1 MEALRIAAN
10 KLYTNDNLIDERPP
24 ISKAVFI
31 QIGKLALNNIVMLTN
46 DGYYIQK
53 EGLAMGSPL
62 SALLANV
69 WLTQFDERFKAMK
82 SKWYYRYVD
91 DVFMT
96 LHEDVIESTL
106 ERINSWNKNLSFTH
120 EIENATGKISFLDI
134 TIMRGVDNKIET
146 TWYTKPT
153 STGVTLNF
161 NAIAPNKFKR
171 SVVRSFVHR
180 IYNACS
186 TWANFHE
193 SMQMAYEILKDNCYP
208 KDYVAAIVNSTLE
221 QIRTIKPNS
230 SENKFM
236 EEAKGKMLYHIQYRG
251 PETLNFMKKLTS
263 NFVPLIPIYTT
274 KKLRYVLP
282 SLKPRIAKEIR
293 SQVVYKIS
301 CPKCSA
307 VYVGMTFRHLCTRI
321 SEHTQSNGTITKHK
335 EECGSEFNT
344 MENTSIIDCTQRN
357 LKTLLV
363 LEALY
368 IKELNPSINNRDEY
382 RSRRLRLRF

>member
-1 MEALRIAAN
+1 MATKKLDTNYVKTLKYLKAHKLRAVPCDKANAFMVMSDEAYQERMKKIINGKEFVKYSKPRANAINPLLKSEDDINNELKSLMKKGKISEELYKELHHTGSTVPRLYGLAKNHKPNVPLRPVLSTVNSIYHTIATKVASWLSKVPETQINVKTKDVVNNIKNVKLDPNEKLVSFDVTSLYTRVPAMEALRIAAN

-24 ISKAVFI
+24 ISKTVFI

-69 WLTQFDERFKAMK
+69 WLTQFDERFMAMK

-106 ERINSWNKNLSFTH
+106 EKINNWNKNLSFTH

-161 NAIAPNKFKR
+161 NATTPNKFKR
-171 SVVRSFVHR
+171 AVVTSFVRR

-186 TWANFHE
+186 TWSNFHE
-193 SMQMAYEILKDNCYP
+193 SM
-208 KDYVAAIVNSTLE
+208 
-221 QIRTIKPNS
+221 
-230 SENKFM
+230 
-236 EEAKGKMLYHIQYRG
+236 
-251 PETLNFMKKLTS
+251 
-263 NFVPLIPIYTT
+263 
-274 KKLRYVLP
+274 
-282 SLKPRIAKEIR
+282 
-293 SQVVYKIS
+293 
-301 CPKCSA
+301 
-307 VYVGMTFRHLCTRI
+307 
-321 SEHTQSNGTITKHK
+321 
-335 EECGSEFNT
+335 
-344 MENTSIIDCTQRN
+344 
-357 LKTLLV
+357 
-363 LEALY
+363 
-368 IKELNPSINNRDEY
+368 
-382 RSRRLRLRF
+382 